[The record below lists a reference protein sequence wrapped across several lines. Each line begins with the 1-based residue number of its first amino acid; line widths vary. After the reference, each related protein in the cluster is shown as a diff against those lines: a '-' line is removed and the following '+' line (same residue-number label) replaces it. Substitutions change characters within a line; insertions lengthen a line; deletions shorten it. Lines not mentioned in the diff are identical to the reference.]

1 MNSMVICLII
11 FAVMIILFFNRK
23 IPMAFTSMG
32 VIVALYVAGC
42 VDKATVFA
50 GFGNN
55 NVLTMAGMFIVAA
68 GLSRTQMVNNI
79 TKLLYRVN
87 NGSFTRVL
95 ASYIL
100 VIFLLGQFV
109 PSLPAMFAMVYP
121 LVISMCKQLKCSPS
135 KMMYPIAVT
144 VVSTSFVIEPIG
156 PYAAWFVTQNGY
168 LESYGWTGSLLSM
181 WSETMVFLPTALVTL
196 LLTIFVLPKLM
207 PDQPETETVAITGPD
222 ITNNETLSPVR
233 EFLGYGIFI
242 ATVIGLMLGLPSWAV
257 TMAGATAVVLS
268 GVLDEQTALIRMNMS
283 MVLLYAGVTVMG
295 EALSNTG
302 AAQLLGDLAA
312 SALSGVRNGYI
323 IGAVFYLVSF
333 LMTSFLYNRATTTV
347 LIPILIITCS
357 SIGCDPRGPVILCSL
372 ASMSSLITPMPNPA
386 ELATMPGDKCILQL
400 RGLPPFFSPKYDLK
414 RHPNYR
420 YMAEADKQKNA
431 FDLDRLINRRRRP
444 RLNEVCTMY
453 EVAVPDDAL
462 TEEDEDILNY
472 DDIDDPDAF
481 A

>member
-32 VIVALYVAGC
+32 VIVALFVAGC

-79 TKLLYRVN
+79 TKLLYRVT
-87 NGSFTRVL
+87 NGSFTKVL

-100 VIFLLGQFV
+100 VILLLGQFV

-121 LVISMCKQLKCSPS
+121 LVINMCKQLKCSPS

-144 VVSTSFVIEPIG
+144 VVSTSFVLEPIG

-168 LESYGWTGSLLSM
+168 LESYGWTGPLLSM
-181 WSETMVFLPTALVTL
+181 WSETLVFFPTAIVTL
-196 LLTIFVLPKLM
+196 FLTIFVLPKLM
-207 PDQPETETVAITGPD
+207 PDQPEIETAEITGPD
-222 ITNNETLSPVR
+222 ITNNEALDPVR

-268 GVLDEQTALIRMNMS
+268 GVLDEQTALLRMNMS

-295 EALSNTG
+295 DALGNTG

-312 SALSGVRNGYI
+312 SILSGVHNGYI
-323 IGAVFYLVSF
+323 IGAAFYIVSF

-372 ASMSSLITPMPNPA
+372 ASMSSLITPMPNPVVPMA
-386 ELATMPGDKCILQL
+386 MQAGGYTQKTILRVGIIPAIV
-400 RGLPPFFSPKYDLK
+400 RGIVGVLIAMTLFP
-414 RHPNYR
+414 
-420 YMAEADKQKNA
+420 A
-431 FDLDRLINRRRRP
+431 FG
-444 RLNEVCTMY
+444 
-453 EVAVPDDAL
+453 
-462 TEEDEDILNY
+462 
-472 DDIDDPDAF
+472 
-481 A
+481 

>member
-144 VVSTSFVIEPIG
+144 VVSTSFVVEPIG

-222 ITNNETLSPVR
+222 ITNNDALSPIR

-347 LIPILIITCS
+347 LIPILIISCT

-372 ASMSSLITPMPNPA
+372 ASMSSLITPMPNPVVP
-386 ELATMPGDKCILQL
+386 LAMQAGGYTQKTILRVGIIPAIV
-400 RGLPPFFSPKYDLK
+400 RGIVGVAIAMTIFP
-414 RHPNYR
+414 
-420 YMAEADKQKNA
+420 A
-431 FDLDRLINRRRRP
+431 FG
-444 RLNEVCTMY
+444 
-453 EVAVPDDAL
+453 
-462 TEEDEDILNY
+462 
-472 DDIDDPDAF
+472 
-481 A
+481 

>member
-95 ASYIL
+95 ASYIF

-222 ITNNETLSPVR
+222 ITNNEALSPVR

-283 MVLLYAGVTVMG
+283 IVLLYAGVTVMG

-372 ASMSSLITPMPNPA
+372 ASMSSLITPMPNPVVPMA
-386 ELATMPGDKCILQL
+386 MQAGGYTQKTILRVGIIPAIV
-400 RGLPPFFSPKYDLK
+400 RGIVGVAIAMTIFPAFS
-414 RHPNYR
+414 
-420 YMAEADKQKNA
+420 
-431 FDLDRLINRRRRP
+431 
-444 RLNEVCTMY
+444 
-453 EVAVPDDAL
+453 
-462 TEEDEDILNY
+462 
-472 DDIDDPDAF
+472 
-481 A
+481 

>member
-222 ITNNETLSPVR
+222 ITNNEALSPVR

-295 EALSNTG
+295 EALGNTG

-312 SALSGVRNGYI
+312 GALSGVHNGYI

-347 LIPILIITCS
+347 LIPILIISCS

-372 ASMSSLITPMPNPA
+372 ASMSSLITPMPNPRSTHGYA
-386 ELATMPGDKCILQL
+386 GWWLYTEDNSTC
-400 RGLPPFFSPKYDLK
+400 
-414 RHPNYR
+414 RHNSSNCSR
-420 YMAEADKQKNA
+420 NCWRCD
-431 FDLDRLINRRRRP
+431 
-444 RLNEVCTMY
+444 C
-453 EVAVPDDAL
+453 
-462 TEEDEDILNY
+462 Y
-472 DDIDDPDAF
+472 DDLPSF
-481 A
+481 RLMLQQS

>member
-23 IPMAFTSMG
+23 IPMAFTSMC

-168 LESYGWTGSLLSM
+168 LESYGWTGSPLSM

-207 PDQPETETVAITGPD
+207 PDQPETETAAITGPD
-222 ITNNETLSPVR
+222 ITNNEALSPVR

-295 EALSNTG
+295 EALGNTG

-312 SALSGVRNGYI
+312 GALSGVRNGYI

-347 LIPILIITCS
+347 LIPILIISCS

-372 ASMSSLITPMPNPA
+372 ASMSSLITPMPNPVVPMA
-386 ELATMPGDKCILQL
+386 MQAGGYTQKTILRVGIIPAIV
-400 RGLPPFFSPKYDLK
+400 RGIVGVAIAMTIFP
-414 RHPNYR
+414 
-420 YMAEADKQKNA
+420 A
-431 FDLDRLINRRRRP
+431 FG
-444 RLNEVCTMY
+444 
-453 EVAVPDDAL
+453 
-462 TEEDEDILNY
+462 
-472 DDIDDPDAF
+472 
-481 A
+481 

>member
-207 PDQPETETVAITGPD
+207 PDQPETETVAIAGPD
-222 ITNNETLSPVR
+222 ITNNEALSPVR

-295 EALSNTG
+295 EALGNTG

-312 SALSGVRNGYI
+312 GALSGVHNGYI

-347 LIPILIITCS
+347 LIPILIISCS

-372 ASMSSLITPMPNPA
+372 ASMSSLITPMPNPVVPMA
-386 ELATMPGDKCILQL
+386 MQAGGYTQKTILRVGIIPAIV
-400 RGLPPFFSPKYDLK
+400 RGIVGVAIAMTIFP
-414 RHPNYR
+414 
-420 YMAEADKQKNA
+420 A
-431 FDLDRLINRRRRP
+431 FG
-444 RLNEVCTMY
+444 
-453 EVAVPDDAL
+453 
-462 TEEDEDILNY
+462 
-472 DDIDDPDAF
+472 
-481 A
+481 

>member
-168 LESYGWTGSLLSM
+168 LESYGWTGSPLSM

-207 PDQPETETVAITGPD
+207 PDQPETETAAITGPD
-222 ITNNETLSPVR
+222 ITNNEALSPVR

-295 EALSNTG
+295 EALGNTG

-347 LIPILIITCS
+347 LIPILIISCS

-372 ASMSSLITPMPNPA
+372 ASMSSLITPMPNPVVPMA
-386 ELATMPGDKCILQL
+386 MQAGGYTQKTILRVGIIPAIV
-400 RGLPPFFSPKYDLK
+400 RGIVGVAIAMTIFP
-414 RHPNYR
+414 
-420 YMAEADKQKNA
+420 A
-431 FDLDRLINRRRRP
+431 FG
-444 RLNEVCTMY
+444 
-453 EVAVPDDAL
+453 
-462 TEEDEDILNY
+462 
-472 DDIDDPDAF
+472 
-481 A
+481 

>member
-1 MNSMVICLII
+1 MCKGENIVNNSMNSMVICLII

-32 VIVALYVAGC
+32 VIVALFVAGC

-79 TKLLYRVN
+79 TKLLYRVT
-87 NGSFTRVL
+87 NGSFTKVL

-121 LVISMCKQLKCSPS
+121 LVINMCKQLKCSPS

-144 VVSTSFVIEPIG
+144 VVSTSFVLEPIG

-168 LESYGWTGSLLSM
+168 LESYGWTGPLLSM
-181 WSETMVFLPTALVTL
+181 WSETLVFFPTAIVTL
-196 LLTIFVLPKLM
+196 FLTIFVLPKLM
-207 PDQPETETVAITGPD
+207 PDQPEIETAEITGPD
-222 ITNNETLSPVR
+222 ITNNEALDPVR

-268 GVLDEQTALIRMNMS
+268 GVLDEQTALLRMNMS

-295 EALSNTG
+295 DALGNTG

-312 SALSGVRNGYI
+312 SILSGVHNGYI
-323 IGAVFYLVSF
+323 IGAAFYIVSF

-372 ASMSSLITPMPNPA
+372 ASMSSLITPMPNPVVPMA
-386 ELATMPGDKCILQL
+386 MQAGGYTQKTILRVGIIPAIV
-400 RGLPPFFSPKYDLK
+400 RGIVGVLIAMTLFP
-414 RHPNYR
+414 
-420 YMAEADKQKNA
+420 A
-431 FDLDRLINRRRRP
+431 FG
-444 RLNEVCTMY
+444 
-453 EVAVPDDAL
+453 
-462 TEEDEDILNY
+462 
-472 DDIDDPDAF
+472 
-481 A
+481 

>member
-68 GLSRTQMVNNI
+68 GLSRTQMANNI

-222 ITNNETLSPVR
+222 ITNNEALSPVR

-283 MVLLYAGVTVMG
+283 IVLLYAGVTVMG

-372 ASMSSLITPMPNPA
+372 ASMSSLITPMPNPVVPMA
-386 ELATMPGDKCILQL
+386 MQAGGYTQKTILRVGIIPAIV
-400 RGLPPFFSPKYDLK
+400 RGIVGVAIAMTIFPAFS
-414 RHPNYR
+414 
-420 YMAEADKQKNA
+420 
-431 FDLDRLINRRRRP
+431 
-444 RLNEVCTMY
+444 
-453 EVAVPDDAL
+453 
-462 TEEDEDILNY
+462 
-472 DDIDDPDAF
+472 
-481 A
+481 

>member
-55 NVLTMAGMFIVAA
+55 NVLTMAGMFNVAA

-168 LESYGWTGSLLSM
+168 LESYGWTGSPLSM

-207 PDQPETETVAITGPD
+207 PDQPETETAAITGPD
-222 ITNNETLSPVR
+222 ITNNEALSPVR

-295 EALSNTG
+295 EALGNTG

-312 SALSGVRNGYI
+312 GALSGVRNGYI

-347 LIPILIITCS
+347 LIPILIISCS

-372 ASMSSLITPMPNPA
+372 ASMSSLITPMPNPVVPMA
-386 ELATMPGDKCILQL
+386 MQAGGYTQKTILRVGIIPAIV
-400 RGLPPFFSPKYDLK
+400 RGIVGVAIAMTIFP
-414 RHPNYR
+414 
-420 YMAEADKQKNA
+420 A
-431 FDLDRLINRRRRP
+431 FG
-444 RLNEVCTMY
+444 
-453 EVAVPDDAL
+453 
-462 TEEDEDILNY
+462 
-472 DDIDDPDAF
+472 
-481 A
+481 

>member
-168 LESYGWTGSLLSM
+168 LESYGWTGPLLSM

-222 ITNNETLSPVR
+222 ITNNEALSPIR

-295 EALSNTG
+295 EALGSTG

-372 ASMSSLITPMPNPA
+372 ASMSSLITPMPNPVVPMA
-386 ELATMPGDKCILQL
+386 MQAGGYTQKTILRVGIIPASV
-400 RGLPPFFSPKYDLK
+400 RGIIGVAIAMTIFP
-414 RHPNYR
+414 
-420 YMAEADKQKNA
+420 A
-431 FDLDRLINRRRRP
+431 FG
-444 RLNEVCTMY
+444 
-453 EVAVPDDAL
+453 
-462 TEEDEDILNY
+462 
-472 DDIDDPDAF
+472 
-481 A
+481 

>member
-68 GLSRTQMVNNI
+68 GLSRTQMVNNN

-222 ITNNETLSPVR
+222 ITNNEALSPVR

-283 MVLLYAGVTVMG
+283 IVLLYAGVTVMG

-372 ASMSSLITPMPNPA
+372 ASMSSLITPMPNPVVPMA
-386 ELATMPGDKCILQL
+386 MQAGGYTQKTILRVGIIPAIV
-400 RGLPPFFSPKYDLK
+400 RGIVGVAIAMTIFPAFS
-414 RHPNYR
+414 
-420 YMAEADKQKNA
+420 
-431 FDLDRLINRRRRP
+431 
-444 RLNEVCTMY
+444 
-453 EVAVPDDAL
+453 
-462 TEEDEDILNY
+462 
-472 DDIDDPDAF
+472 
-481 A
+481 

>member
-222 ITNNETLSPVR
+222 ITNNEALSPVR

-295 EALSNTG
+295 EALGNTG

-347 LIPILIITCS
+347 LIPILIISCT

-372 ASMSSLITPMPNPA
+372 ASMSSLITPMPNPVVPMA
-386 ELATMPGDKCILQL
+386 MQAGGYTQKTILRVGIIPAIV
-400 RGLPPFFSPKYDLK
+400 RGIVGVAIAMTIFP
-414 RHPNYR
+414 
-420 YMAEADKQKNA
+420 A
-431 FDLDRLINRRRRP
+431 FG
-444 RLNEVCTMY
+444 
-453 EVAVPDDAL
+453 
-462 TEEDEDILNY
+462 
-472 DDIDDPDAF
+472 
-481 A
+481 

>member
-168 LESYGWTGSLLSM
+168 LESYGWTGSPLSM

-207 PDQPETETVAITGPD
+207 PDQPETETATITGPD
-222 ITNNETLSPVR
+222 ITNNEALSPVR

-295 EALSNTG
+295 EALGNTG

-312 SALSGVRNGYI
+312 GALSGVRNGYI

-347 LIPILIITCS
+347 LIPILIISCS

-372 ASMSSLITPMPNPA
+372 ASMSSLITPMPNPVVPMA
-386 ELATMPGDKCILQL
+386 MQAGGYTQKTILRVGIIPAIV
-400 RGLPPFFSPKYDLK
+400 RGIVGVAIAMTIFP
-414 RHPNYR
+414 
-420 YMAEADKQKNA
+420 A
-431 FDLDRLINRRRRP
+431 FG
-444 RLNEVCTMY
+444 
-453 EVAVPDDAL
+453 
-462 TEEDEDILNY
+462 
-472 DDIDDPDAF
+472 
-481 A
+481 

>member
-1 MNSMVICLII
+1 MDSMVICLII

-32 VIVALYVAGC
+32 VIVALFVAGC

-79 TKLLYRVN
+79 TKLLYRVTK
-87 NGSFTRVL
+87 GSFTKVL

-109 PSLPAMFAMVYP
+109 PSLPALFAMVYP
-121 LVISMCKQLKCSPS
+121 LVINMCKQLKCSPS

-144 VVSTSFVIEPIG
+144 VVSTSFVLEPIG

-168 LESYGWTGSLLSM
+168 LESYGWTGPLLSM
-181 WSETMVFLPTALVTL
+181 WSETLVFFPTAIVTL
-196 LLTIFVLPKLM
+196 FLTIFVLPKLM
-207 PDQPETETVAITGPD
+207 PDQPEIETAEITGPD
-222 ITNNETLSPVR
+222 ITNSEALDPVR
-233 EFLGYGIFI
+233 EFLGYGIFV

-268 GVLDEQTALIRMNMS
+268 GVLDEQTALLRMNMS

-295 EALSNTG
+295 DALGNTG

-312 SALSGVRNGYI
+312 SILSGVHNGYI
-323 IGAVFYLVSF
+323 IGAAFYIVSF
-333 LMTSFLYNRATTTV
+333 LMTSFLYNKATTTV

-372 ASMSSLITPMPNPA
+372 ASMSSLITPMPNPVVPMA
-386 ELATMPGDKCILQL
+386 MQAGGYTQKTILRVGIIPAIV
-400 RGLPPFFSPKYDLK
+400 RGIVGVLIAMTLFP
-414 RHPNYR
+414 
-420 YMAEADKQKNA
+420 A
-431 FDLDRLINRRRRP
+431 FG
-444 RLNEVCTMY
+444 
-453 EVAVPDDAL
+453 
-462 TEEDEDILNY
+462 
-472 DDIDDPDAF
+472 
-481 A
+481 

>member
-168 LESYGWTGSLLSM
+168 LESYGWTGSPLSM

-207 PDQPETETVAITGPD
+207 PDQPETETAAITGPD
-222 ITNNETLSPVR
+222 ITNNEALSPVR

-295 EALSNTG
+295 EALGNTG
-302 AAQLLGDLAA
+302 AAPLLGDLAA
-312 SALSGVRNGYI
+312 GALSGVRNGYI

-347 LIPILIITCS
+347 LIPILIISCS

-372 ASMSSLITPMPNPA
+372 ASMSSLITPMPNPVVPMA
-386 ELATMPGDKCILQL
+386 MQAGGYTQKTILRVGIIPAIV
-400 RGLPPFFSPKYDLK
+400 RGIVGVAIAMTIFP
-414 RHPNYR
+414 
-420 YMAEADKQKNA
+420 A
-431 FDLDRLINRRRRP
+431 FG
-444 RLNEVCTMY
+444 
-453 EVAVPDDAL
+453 
-462 TEEDEDILNY
+462 
-472 DDIDDPDAF
+472 
-481 A
+481 

>member
-168 LESYGWTGSLLSM
+168 LESYGWTGSPLSM

-222 ITNNETLSPVR
+222 ITNNEALSPVR

-295 EALSNTG
+295 EALGNTG

-312 SALSGVRNGYI
+312 GALSGVRNGYI

-347 LIPILIITCS
+347 LIPILIISCS

-372 ASMSSLITPMPNPA
+372 ASMSSLITPMPNPVVPMA
-386 ELATMPGDKCILQL
+386 MQAGGYTQKTILRVGIIPAIV
-400 RGLPPFFSPKYDLK
+400 RGIVGVAIAMTIFP
-414 RHPNYR
+414 
-420 YMAEADKQKNA
+420 A
-431 FDLDRLINRRRRP
+431 FG
-444 RLNEVCTMY
+444 
-453 EVAVPDDAL
+453 
-462 TEEDEDILNY
+462 
-472 DDIDDPDAF
+472 
-481 A
+481 

>member
-168 LESYGWTGSLLSM
+168 LESYGWTGSPLSM

-207 PDQPETETVAITGPD
+207 PDQPETETAAITGPD
-222 ITNNETLSPVR
+222 ITNNEALSPVR

-242 ATVIGLMLGLPSWAV
+242 ATVIGLMLGLPSWTV

-295 EALSNTG
+295 EALGNTG

-312 SALSGVRNGYI
+312 GALSGVRNGYI

-347 LIPILIITCS
+347 LIPILIISCS

-372 ASMSSLITPMPNPA
+372 ASMSSLITPMPNPVVPMA
-386 ELATMPGDKCILQL
+386 MQAGGYTQKTILRVGIIPAIV
-400 RGLPPFFSPKYDLK
+400 RGIVGVAIAMTIFP
-414 RHPNYR
+414 
-420 YMAEADKQKNA
+420 A
-431 FDLDRLINRRRRP
+431 FG
-444 RLNEVCTMY
+444 
-453 EVAVPDDAL
+453 
-462 TEEDEDILNY
+462 
-472 DDIDDPDAF
+472 
-481 A
+481 

>member
-222 ITNNETLSPVR
+222 ITNNEALSPVR

-295 EALSNTG
+295 EALGSTG

-372 ASMSSLITPMPNPA
+372 ASMSSLITPMPNPVVPMA
-386 ELATMPGDKCILQL
+386 MQAGGYTQKTILRVGIISAIV
-400 RGLPPFFSPKYDLK
+400 RGIIGVAIAMTIFP
-414 RHPNYR
+414 
-420 YMAEADKQKNA
+420 A
-431 FDLDRLINRRRRP
+431 FG
-444 RLNEVCTMY
+444 
-453 EVAVPDDAL
+453 
-462 TEEDEDILNY
+462 
-472 DDIDDPDAF
+472 
-481 A
+481 

>member
-222 ITNNETLSPVR
+222 ITNNEALSPVR

-283 MVLLYAGVTVMG
+283 IVLLYAGVTVMG

-357 SIGCDPRGPVILCSL
+357 SIGCDQFKDMWNPPEDEFDDYDYDEQVEDVYEDEE
-372 ASMSSLITPMPNPA
+372 PA
-386 ELATMPGDKCILQL
+386 EEYQEPA
-400 RGLPPFFSPKYDLK
+400 
-414 RHPNYR
+414 RHSHARAQETNSNKVVNIHAQSQIQVVLFKPN
-420 YMAEADKQKNA
+420 N
-431 FDLDRLINRRRRP
+431 
-444 RLNEVCTMY
+444 
-453 EVAVPDDAL
+453 
-462 TEEDEDILNY
+462 
-472 DDIDDPDAF
+472 
-481 A
+481 

>member
-168 LESYGWTGSLLSM
+168 LESYGWTGSPLGM

-207 PDQPETETVAITGPD
+207 PDQPETETAAITGPD
-222 ITNNETLSPVR
+222 ITNNEALSPVR

-295 EALSNTG
+295 EALGNTG

-312 SALSGVRNGYI
+312 GALSGVRNGYI

-347 LIPILIITCS
+347 LIPILIISCS

-372 ASMSSLITPMPNPA
+372 ASMSSLITPMPNPVV
-386 ELATMPGDKCILQL
+386 P
-400 RGLPPFFSPKYDLK
+400 
-414 RHPNYR
+414 
-420 YMAEADKQKNA
+420 MA
-431 FDLDRLINRRRRP
+431 
-444 RLNEVCTMY
+444 M
-453 EVAVPDDAL
+453 
-462 TEEDEDILNY
+462 
-472 DDIDDPDAF
+472 
-481 A
+481 

>member
-168 LESYGWTGSLLSM
+168 LESYGWTGSPLSM

-207 PDQPETETVAITGPD
+207 PDQPETETAAITGPD
-222 ITNNETLSPVR
+222 ITNNEALSPVR

-283 MVLLYAGVTVMG
+283 MVLLYAGVTVFG
-295 EALSNTG
+295 EALGNTG

-312 SALSGVRNGYI
+312 GALSGVRNGYI

-347 LIPILIITCS
+347 LIPILIISCS

-372 ASMSSLITPMPNPA
+372 ASMSSLITPMPNPVVPMA
-386 ELATMPGDKCILQL
+386 MQAGGYTQKTILRVGIIPAIV
-400 RGLPPFFSPKYDLK
+400 RGIVGVAIAMTIFP
-414 RHPNYR
+414 
-420 YMAEADKQKNA
+420 A
-431 FDLDRLINRRRRP
+431 FG
-444 RLNEVCTMY
+444 
-453 EVAVPDDAL
+453 
-462 TEEDEDILNY
+462 
-472 DDIDDPDAF
+472 
-481 A
+481 

>member
-222 ITNNETLSPVR
+222 ITNNEALSPVR
-233 EFLGYGIFI
+233 EFLGYGLFI

-283 MVLLYAGVTVMG
+283 IVLLYAGVTVMG

-372 ASMSSLITPMPNPA
+372 ASMSSLITPMPNPVVPMA
-386 ELATMPGDKCILQL
+386 MQAGGYTQKTILRVGIIPAIV
-400 RGLPPFFSPKYDLK
+400 RGIVGVAIAMTIFPAFS
-414 RHPNYR
+414 
-420 YMAEADKQKNA
+420 
-431 FDLDRLINRRRRP
+431 
-444 RLNEVCTMY
+444 
-453 EVAVPDDAL
+453 
-462 TEEDEDILNY
+462 
-472 DDIDDPDAF
+472 
-481 A
+481 

>member
-168 LESYGWTGSLLSM
+168 LESYGWTGSPLSM

-207 PDQPETETVAITGPD
+207 PDQPETETAAITGPD
-222 ITNNETLSPVR
+222 ITNNEALSPVR

-268 GVLDEQTALIRMNMS
+268 GVLDELTALIRMNMS

-295 EALSNTG
+295 EALGNTG

-312 SALSGVRNGYI
+312 GALSGVRNGYI

-347 LIPILIITCS
+347 LIPILIISCS

-372 ASMSSLITPMPNPA
+372 ASMSSLITPMPNPVVPMA
-386 ELATMPGDKCILQL
+386 MQAGGYTQKTILRVGIIPAIV
-400 RGLPPFFSPKYDLK
+400 RGIVGVAIAMTIFP
-414 RHPNYR
+414 
-420 YMAEADKQKNA
+420 A
-431 FDLDRLINRRRRP
+431 FG
-444 RLNEVCTMY
+444 
-453 EVAVPDDAL
+453 
-462 TEEDEDILNY
+462 
-472 DDIDDPDAF
+472 
-481 A
+481 

>member
-222 ITNNETLSPVR
+222 ITNNEALSPVR

-283 MVLLYAGVTVMG
+283 IVLLYAGVTVMG

-372 ASMSSLITPMPNPA
+372 ASMSSLITPMPNPVVPMA
-386 ELATMPGDKCILQL
+386 MQAGGYTQKTILRVGIIPAIV
-400 RGLPPFFSPKYDLK
+400 RGIVGVAIAMTIFPAFS
-414 RHPNYR
+414 
-420 YMAEADKQKNA
+420 
-431 FDLDRLINRRRRP
+431 
-444 RLNEVCTMY
+444 
-453 EVAVPDDAL
+453 
-462 TEEDEDILNY
+462 
-472 DDIDDPDAF
+472 
-481 A
+481 

>member
-168 LESYGWTGSLLSM
+168 LESYGWTGSPLSM

-207 PDQPETETVAITGPD
+207 PDQPETETAAITGPD
-222 ITNNETLSPVR
+222 ITNNEALSPVR
-233 EFLGYGIFI
+233 EFLGIFI

-295 EALSNTG
+295 EALGNTG

-312 SALSGVRNGYI
+312 GALSGVRNGYI

-347 LIPILIITCS
+347 LIPILIISCS

-372 ASMSSLITPMPNPA
+372 ASMSSLITPMPNPVVPMA
-386 ELATMPGDKCILQL
+386 MQAGGYTQKTILRVGIIPAIV
-400 RGLPPFFSPKYDLK
+400 RGIVGVAIAMTIFP
-414 RHPNYR
+414 
-420 YMAEADKQKNA
+420 A
-431 FDLDRLINRRRRP
+431 FG
-444 RLNEVCTMY
+444 
-453 EVAVPDDAL
+453 
-462 TEEDEDILNY
+462 
-472 DDIDDPDAF
+472 
-481 A
+481 

>member
-168 LESYGWTGSLLSM
+168 LESYGWTGSPLSM

-207 PDQPETETVAITGPD
+207 PDQPETETAAITGPD
-222 ITNNETLSPVR
+222 ITNNEALSPVR

-295 EALSNTG
+295 EALGSTG

-372 ASMSSLITPMPNPA
+372 ASMSSLITPMPNPVVPMA
-386 ELATMPGDKCILQL
+386 MQAGGYTQKTILRVGIIPAIV
-400 RGLPPFFSPKYDLK
+400 RGIVGVAIAMTIFP
-414 RHPNYR
+414 
-420 YMAEADKQKNA
+420 A
-431 FDLDRLINRRRRP
+431 FG
-444 RLNEVCTMY
+444 
-453 EVAVPDDAL
+453 
-462 TEEDEDILNY
+462 
-472 DDIDDPDAF
+472 
-481 A
+481 

>member
-32 VIVALYVAGC
+32 VIVALFVAGC

-79 TKLLYRVN
+79 TKLLYRVT
-87 NGSFTRVL
+87 NGSFTKVL

-121 LVISMCKQLKCSPS
+121 LVINMCKQLKCSPS

-144 VVSTSFVIEPIG
+144 VVSTSFVLEPIG

-168 LESYGWTGSLLSM
+168 LESYGWTGPLLSM
-181 WSETMVFLPTALVTL
+181 WSETLVFFPTAIVTL
-196 LLTIFVLPKLM
+196 FLTIFVLPKLM
-207 PDQPETETVAITGPD
+207 PDQPEIETAEITGPD
-222 ITNNETLSPVR
+222 ITNNEALDPVR

-268 GVLDEQTALIRMNMS
+268 GVLDEQTALLRMNMS

-295 EALSNTG
+295 DALGNTG

-312 SALSGVRNGYI
+312 SILSGVHNGYI
-323 IGAVFYLVSF
+323 IGAAFYIVSF

-372 ASMSSLITPMPNPA
+372 ASMSSLITPTPNPVVPMA
-386 ELATMPGDKCILQL
+386 MQAGGYTQKTILRVGIIPAIV
-400 RGLPPFFSPKYDLK
+400 RGIVGVLIAMTLS
-414 RHPNYR
+414 RHLVNY
-420 YMAEADKQKNA
+420 
-431 FDLDRLINRRRRP
+431 F
-444 RLNEVCTMY
+444 
-453 EVAVPDDAL
+453 
-462 TEEDEDILNY
+462 
-472 DDIDDPDAF
+472 
-481 A
+481 

>member
-168 LESYGWTGSLLSM
+168 LESYGWTGSPLSM

-207 PDQPETETVAITGPD
+207 PDQPETETAAITGPD
-222 ITNNETLSPVR
+222 ITNNEALSPVR

-257 TMAGATAVVLS
+257 TMAGATAVALS

-295 EALSNTG
+295 EALGNTG

-312 SALSGVRNGYI
+312 GALSGVRNGYI

-347 LIPILIITCS
+347 LIPILIISCS

-372 ASMSSLITPMPNPA
+372 ASMSSLITPMPNPVVPMA
-386 ELATMPGDKCILQL
+386 MQAGGYTQKTILRVGIIPAIV
-400 RGLPPFFSPKYDLK
+400 RGIVGVAIAMTIFP
-414 RHPNYR
+414 
-420 YMAEADKQKNA
+420 A
-431 FDLDRLINRRRRP
+431 FG
-444 RLNEVCTMY
+444 
-453 EVAVPDDAL
+453 
-462 TEEDEDILNY
+462 
-472 DDIDDPDAF
+472 
-481 A
+481 

>member
-11 FAVMIILFFNRK
+11 FAVMIILFFNHK

-168 LESYGWTGSLLSM
+168 LESYGWTGSPLSM

-207 PDQPETETVAITGPD
+207 PDQPETETAAITGPD
-222 ITNNETLSPVR
+222 ITNNEALSPVR

-295 EALSNTG
+295 EALGNTG

-312 SALSGVRNGYI
+312 GALSGVRNGYI

-347 LIPILIITCS
+347 LIPILIISCS

-372 ASMSSLITPMPNPA
+372 ASMSSLITPMPNPVVPMA
-386 ELATMPGDKCILQL
+386 MQAGGYTQKTILRVGIIPAIV
-400 RGLPPFFSPKYDLK
+400 RGIVGVAIAMTIFP
-414 RHPNYR
+414 
-420 YMAEADKQKNA
+420 A
-431 FDLDRLINRRRRP
+431 FG
-444 RLNEVCTMY
+444 
-453 EVAVPDDAL
+453 
-462 TEEDEDILNY
+462 
-472 DDIDDPDAF
+472 
-481 A
+481 

>member
-32 VIVALYVAGC
+32 VIVALFVAGC

-55 NVLTMAGMFIVAA
+55 NVLTMSGMFIVAA

-79 TKLLYRVN
+79 TKLLYRVT
-87 NGSFTRVL
+87 NGSFTKVL

-121 LVISMCKQLKCSPS
+121 LVINMCKQLKCSPS

-144 VVSTSFVIEPIG
+144 VVSTSFVLEPIG

-168 LESYGWTGSLLSM
+168 LESYGWTGPLLSM
-181 WSETMVFLPTALVTL
+181 WSETLVFFPTAIVTL
-196 LLTIFVLPKLM
+196 FLTIFVLPKLM
-207 PDQPETETVAITGPD
+207 PDQPEIETAEITGPD
-222 ITNNETLSPVR
+222 ITNNEALDPVR

-268 GVLDEQTALIRMNMS
+268 GVLDEQTALLRMNMS

-295 EALSNTG
+295 DALGNTG

-312 SALSGVRNGYI
+312 SILSGVHNGYI
-323 IGAVFYLVSF
+323 IGAAFYIVSF

-372 ASMSSLITPMPNPA
+372 ASMSSLITPMPNPVVPMA
-386 ELATMPGDKCILQL
+386 MQAGGYTQKTILRVGIIPAIV
-400 RGLPPFFSPKYDLK
+400 RGIVGVLIAMTLFP
-414 RHPNYR
+414 
-420 YMAEADKQKNA
+420 A
-431 FDLDRLINRRRRP
+431 FG
-444 RLNEVCTMY
+444 
-453 EVAVPDDAL
+453 
-462 TEEDEDILNY
+462 
-472 DDIDDPDAF
+472 
-481 A
+481 

>member
-55 NVLTMAGMFIVAA
+55 NVLTMAGIFIVAA

-222 ITNNETLSPVR
+222 ITNNEALSPVR

-283 MVLLYAGVTVMG
+283 IVLLYAGVTVMG

-372 ASMSSLITPMPNPA
+372 ASMSSLITPMPNPVVPMA
-386 ELATMPGDKCILQL
+386 MQAGGYTQKTILRVGIIPAIV
-400 RGLPPFFSPKYDLK
+400 RGIVGVAIAMTIFPAFS
-414 RHPNYR
+414 
-420 YMAEADKQKNA
+420 
-431 FDLDRLINRRRRP
+431 
-444 RLNEVCTMY
+444 
-453 EVAVPDDAL
+453 
-462 TEEDEDILNY
+462 
-472 DDIDDPDAF
+472 
-481 A
+481 

>member
-207 PDQPETETVAITGPD
+207 PDQPETETVAITEPD
-222 ITNNETLSPVR
+222 ITNNEALSPVR

-283 MVLLYAGVTVMG
+283 IVLLYAGVTVMG

-372 ASMSSLITPMPNPA
+372 ASMSSLITPMPNPVVPMA
-386 ELATMPGDKCILQL
+386 MQAGGYTQKTILRVGIIPAIV
-400 RGLPPFFSPKYDLK
+400 RGIVGVAIAMTIFPAFS
-414 RHPNYR
+414 
-420 YMAEADKQKNA
+420 
-431 FDLDRLINRRRRP
+431 
-444 RLNEVCTMY
+444 
-453 EVAVPDDAL
+453 
-462 TEEDEDILNY
+462 
-472 DDIDDPDAF
+472 
-481 A
+481 

>member
-168 LESYGWTGSLLSM
+168 LESYGWTGSALSM

-207 PDQPETETVAITGPD
+207 PDQPETETAAITGPD
-222 ITNNETLSPVR
+222 ITNNEALSPVR

-295 EALSNTG
+295 EALGNTG

-312 SALSGVRNGYI
+312 GALSGVRNGYI

-347 LIPILIITCS
+347 LIPILIISCS

-372 ASMSSLITPMPNPA
+372 ASMSSLITPMPNPVVPMA
-386 ELATMPGDKCILQL
+386 MQAGGYTQKTILRVGIIPAIV
-400 RGLPPFFSPKYDLK
+400 RGIVGVAIAMTIFP
-414 RHPNYR
+414 
-420 YMAEADKQKNA
+420 A
-431 FDLDRLINRRRRP
+431 FG
-444 RLNEVCTMY
+444 
-453 EVAVPDDAL
+453 
-462 TEEDEDILNY
+462 
-472 DDIDDPDAF
+472 
-481 A
+481 

>member
-79 TKLLYRVN
+79 TKLLYRVYRVN

-222 ITNNETLSPVR
+222 ITNNEALSPVR

-283 MVLLYAGVTVMG
+283 IVLLYAGVTVMG

-372 ASMSSLITPMPNPA
+372 ASMSSLITPMPNPVVPMA
-386 ELATMPGDKCILQL
+386 MQAGGYTQKTILRVGIIPAIV
-400 RGLPPFFSPKYDLK
+400 RGIVGVAIAMTIFPAFS
-414 RHPNYR
+414 
-420 YMAEADKQKNA
+420 
-431 FDLDRLINRRRRP
+431 
-444 RLNEVCTMY
+444 
-453 EVAVPDDAL
+453 
-462 TEEDEDILNY
+462 
-472 DDIDDPDAF
+472 
-481 A
+481 

>member
-144 VVSTSFVIEPIG
+144 VVSTSFVVEPIG
-156 PYAAWFVTQNGY
+156 SYAAWFVTQNGY

-222 ITNNETLSPVR
+222 ITNNDALSPIR

-347 LIPILIITCS
+347 LIPILIISCT

-372 ASMSSLITPMPNPA
+372 ASMSSLITPMPNPVVPMA
-386 ELATMPGDKCILQL
+386 MQAGGYTQKTILRVGIIPAIV
-400 RGLPPFFSPKYDLK
+400 RGIVGVAIAMTIFP
-414 RHPNYR
+414 
-420 YMAEADKQKNA
+420 A
-431 FDLDRLINRRRRP
+431 FG
-444 RLNEVCTMY
+444 
-453 EVAVPDDAL
+453 
-462 TEEDEDILNY
+462 
-472 DDIDDPDAF
+472 
-481 A
+481 

>member
-168 LESYGWTGSLLSM
+168 LESYGWTGSPLSM

-207 PDQPETETVAITGPD
+207 PDQPETETAAITGPD
-222 ITNNETLSPVR
+222 ITNNEALSPVR

-295 EALSNTG
+295 EALGNTG

-312 SALSGVRNGYI
+312 GALSGVRNGHI

-347 LIPILIITCS
+347 LIPILIISCS

-372 ASMSSLITPMPNPA
+372 ASMSSLITPMPNPVVPMA
-386 ELATMPGDKCILQL
+386 MQAGGYTQKTILRVGIIPAIV
-400 RGLPPFFSPKYDLK
+400 RGIVGVAIAMTIFP
-414 RHPNYR
+414 
-420 YMAEADKQKNA
+420 A
-431 FDLDRLINRRRRP
+431 FG
-444 RLNEVCTMY
+444 
-453 EVAVPDDAL
+453 
-462 TEEDEDILNY
+462 
-472 DDIDDPDAF
+472 
-481 A
+481 